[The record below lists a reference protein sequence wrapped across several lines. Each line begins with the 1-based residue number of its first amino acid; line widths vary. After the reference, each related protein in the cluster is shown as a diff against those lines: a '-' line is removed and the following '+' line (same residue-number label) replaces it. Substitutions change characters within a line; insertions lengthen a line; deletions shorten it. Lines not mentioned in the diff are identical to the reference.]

1 MAVGRKFARGESQGG
16 DADAAKDGGGGDG
29 VGAADDL
36 RGGCGD
42 QRRGVAGGRD
52 GEGQGREGGGSGVAR
67 NREGGSGE
75 KRSAGGKSQIRP
87 TIRTQQHVRG
97 QHIRR
102 RECARDRQDLNPGSI
117 REGQALGGEGQ
128 YFCRS
133 CRRQ

>member
-1 MAVGRKFARGESQGG
+1 MAVGREFARGESQGG

-36 RGGCGD
+36 RGGCGGD

-75 KRSAGGKSQIRP
+75 KR
-87 TIRTQQHVRG
+87 VRG

-133 CRRQ
+133 CRRQILLPWPGYAARL